1 MLLVPVQESAS
12 GMCAC
17 ILMRCVVFV
26 DGTAPSDSIKNIKNV
41 EWNGRETKL
50 LIHHNSGCA
59 REIITY
65 REDYPSETI
74 PSEPASAEWRP
85 NPMLFVLKI
94 EINYIYLRQC
104 RLENFSILHDL
115 FITARLG
122 CEKRPA
128 REKFA
133 GRVKETGI
141 WHWHAKG
148 SSGDAVDRHYICQAS
163 IKDFLSSAFRIA
175 NNCRSHSGLDLP
187 MNH

>member
-12 GMCAC
+12 GMCVC

-74 PSEPASAEWRP
+74 PSEPASVERRP

-128 REKFA
+128 REI
-133 GRVKETGI
+133 RR
-141 WHWHAKG
+141 
-148 SSGDAVDRHYICQAS
+148 SSEGDGHLALTCERKLWRCCWSTLH
-163 IKDFLSSAFRIA
+163 LSGV
-175 NNCRSHSGLDLP
+175 N
-187 MNH
+187 